1 MNYFGTAE
9 DARRLLRA
17 VVNTEMKIIHYA

>member
-9 DARRLLRA
+9 NARRCC
-17 VVNTEMKIIHYA
+17 EP